1 LGPIKYKIMQGLKVE
16 IPIFART
23 ESVFKAKIKLN
34 QTGKPEVIQAVHKMP
49 TTTRVDINM
58 LNS

>member
-1 LGPIKYKIMQGLKVE
+1 MQGLKVE